1 MDATRDL
8 LYNSPEVTVTSTGG
22 AKPSKMAN
30 NNSNAVV
37 ISSWNNRVPYP
48 SQAEF
53 DRRAQDAF
61 SREKEQKRVY
71 SRAAL
76 KAITYG
82 FQLAA
87 SSEAFS
93 SAKGAYDA
101 YLVRRKI
108 DKQSVK
114 TYKSIYNECKK
125 VDSKI
130 EVVNRVLLH
139 NGLEATAMEDFYSVV
154 VAAIESLPIERRF
167 LENLFFDPP
176 QSSATAT
183 TQQPSNTVTAAATQ
197 QPSNAFM
204 AAEDHGTFR
213 TPQRNLFPGSRR
225 SRIVPTSEP
234 PTPVHTPATSSH
246 GQQQERQASPQSRY
260 HLRSQI
266 NVLMQDRREQ
276 HRQLNETTQSLS
288 RGYYSGI
295 LSANEHMP
303 LSSPMPFHL
312 PMQEGALYHTDEN
325 DFLLRN
331 ESYEDAM
338 GVYEAMQE
346 GRSQHT
352 EDNDFLLHNGD
363 DDSCD
368 QYSDADRGV
377 LEPSVPVTDAMEC
390 TAANKAGTGNDG
402 SENESTDLSDATGK
416 SHADTNLWSLVRV
429 RSPRYDLFSL
439 LPAPTGPPSVIERCL
454 KLEVEGDTNCTTRQG
469 RTKCWIWSQ
478 SQQRIYRA

>member
-1 MDATRDL
+1 
-8 LYNSPEVTVTSTGG
+8 
-22 AKPSKMAN
+22 MAN
-30 NNSNAVV
+30 NNSNA
-37 ISSWNNRVPYP
+37 RQRPM
-48 SQAEF
+48 
-53 DRRAQDAF
+53 
-61 SREKEQKRVY
+61 
-71 SRAAL
+71 
-76 KAITYG
+76 T
-82 FQLAA
+82 
-87 SSEAFS
+87 
-93 SAKGAYDA
+93 
-101 YLVRRKI
+101 
-108 DKQSVK
+108 
-114 TYKSIYNECKK
+114 
-125 VDSKI
+125 
-130 EVVNRVLLH
+130 
-139 NGLEATAMEDFYSVV
+139 
-154 VAAIESLPIERRF
+154 
-167 LENLFFDPP
+167 P
-176 QSSATAT
+176 QP
-183 TQQPSNTVTAAATQ
+183 TQQSMLM
-197 QPSNAFM
+197 FLM
-204 AAEDHGTFR
+204 
-213 TPQRNLFPGSRR
+213 
-225 SRIVPTSEP
+225 
-234 PTPVHTPATSSH
+234 
-246 GQQQERQASPQSRY
+246 QQERQVSPQSRY
-260 HLRSQI
+260 YLRSQI

-303 LSSPMPFHL
+303 LSSPMPFHP

>member
-1 MDATRDL
+1 
-8 LYNSPEVTVTSTGG
+8 
-22 AKPSKMAN
+22 MAN

-167 LENLFFDPP
+167 LENVRKRIIDSKKEIKNLAWSCSSIHRKAVQPP
-176 QSSATAT
+176 RHSNQAT
-183 TQQPSNTVTAAATQ
+183 
-197 QPSNAFM
+197 
-204 AAEDHGTFR
+204 
-213 TPQRNLFPGSRR
+213 L
-225 SRIVPTSEP
+225 
-234 PTPVHTPATSSH
+234 
-246 GQQQERQASPQSRY
+246 
-260 HLRSQI
+260 
-266 NVLMQDRREQ
+266 
-276 HRQLNETTQSLS
+276 
-288 RGYYSGI
+288 
-295 LSANEHMP
+295 
-303 LSSPMPFHL
+303 
-312 PMQEGALYHTDEN
+312 
-325 DFLLRN
+325 
-331 ESYEDAM
+331 
-338 GVYEAMQE
+338 
-346 GRSQHT
+346 
-352 EDNDFLLHNGD
+352 
-363 DDSCD
+363 
-368 QYSDADRGV
+368 
-377 LEPSVPVTDAMEC
+377 
-390 TAANKAGTGNDG
+390 
-402 SENESTDLSDATGK
+402 
-416 SHADTNLWSLVRV
+416 
-429 RSPRYDLFSL
+429 SL
-439 LPAPTGPPSVIERCL
+439 LPRHSNQAMLSWLLKIMARSVRRSEIFFQDHVGLALFLHQSHRHLSIHQLLHHTANSRSLPSL
-454 KLEVEGDTNCTTRQG
+454 LDNDP
-469 RTKCWIWSQ
+469 
-478 SQQRIYRA
+478 